1 MQLSIVN
8 RHRARA
14 VILVGSMQVNSTVV
28 LQPDTNADCDSPPCV
43 STKGHGALAD
53 FNVKK
58 DKLTLDILLGN
69 ALGDGAPPLRHRRA
83 KVAVRKET
91 SALACRTAKK
101 AAVSEGTKRWKLAH
115 AQQQNQP
122 GDVHSVVK
130 DYVCSGSGNDQVWS
144 RTQVCMSVDGYKS
157 FAEQAPGTSAA
168 RSVSSV
174 SSVLLVASV
183 SSVLSIAFVH
193 LRNHTWRQCVHK
205 HKPRTCPSWSSSH
218 AVSVHSAGASA
229 RLLTHARA
237 CVASLRRSHAQD
249 DALRSWHNVD
259 DRWRTHDQE
268 PDGLP

>member
-1 MQLSIVN
+1 
-8 RHRARA
+8 
-14 VILVGSMQVNSTVV
+14 MQVNSTVV
-28 LQPDTNADCDSPPCV
+28 LQPDTNADCDSPPYV

-53 FNVKK
+53 FDVEK

-69 ALGDGAPPLRHRRA
+69 ALGDGTSPLCHRRA
-83 KVAVRKET
+83 KVAVCKES

-130 DYVCSGSGNDQVWS
+130 DYVCSGSSDQVWS
-144 RTQVCMSVDGYKS
+144 RTQVCMSVDGYTS
-157 FAEQAPGTSAA
+157 FAEQASGTSAA

-174 SSVLLVASV
+174 LSVLLVSSV
-183 SSVLSIAFVH
+183 SSVSSIAFVH
-193 LRNHTWRQCVHK
+193 LRNHTWRQCMHK

-237 CVASLRRSHAQD
+237 CVAALRRSHAQD